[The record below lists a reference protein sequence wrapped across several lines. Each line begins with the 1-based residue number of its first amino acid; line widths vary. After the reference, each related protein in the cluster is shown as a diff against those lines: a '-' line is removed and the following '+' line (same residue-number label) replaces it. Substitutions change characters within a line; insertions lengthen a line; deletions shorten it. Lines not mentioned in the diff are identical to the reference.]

1 MNHGPRRR
9 ALRLL
14 GTCAL
19 APGLLTRPARATG
32 GRALIVG
39 AGWAGLAA
47 ARVLR
52 QTAPELDVTVLDRQ
66 QEWRS
71 LPLSNPWLVGR
82 MPERLPRVPLAEL
95 AQRQGWRLVAGEATA
110 IERAQR
116 RVLTDS
122 GPLPYDWLLLAT
134 GAAQDHRAW
143 FGDDHQAAEQARRQ
157 WPGGF
162 EVGELDRLQ
171 QRLQAFA
178 GGDLVM
184 TIPPPPLRCPPAPYE
199 RAMLIAWWI
208 KTRGLKARLT
218 VLDAGGGMPRFNRL
232 FAQRY
237 AAQIDHRPHAVVQR
251 VDPFTQT
258 ISSSDGDLH
267 WDHALLL
274 PPMHAGGLV
283 QQAGLLARDARG
295 REGRWAAVDPAS
307 LRSPIDERVWL
318 AGDMLDSVSPLFGAY
333 PKTAQIAAELGA
345 AAAGQI
351 IAASRGLAP
360 ARAPLPRSQCHV
372 WLDADPAEQLQ
383 LDAQFRWRGDG
394 LIEQT
399 LRQVDNPQPRDEDL
413 LWARELMAQRLGIV

>member
-1 MNHGPRRR
+1 MNPWPRRR

-19 APGLLTRPARATG
+19 APTALTRPARAAG
-32 GRALIVG
+32 GRVLIVG

-47 ARVLR
+47 AHVLR
-52 QTAPELDVTVLDRQ
+52 LTAPELQVTVLDRQ
-66 QEWRS
+66 SEWRA

-82 MPERLPRVPLAEL
+82 LPERLPRAPLAEW
-95 AQRQGWRLVAGEATA
+95 AERRGWRFVAGEATA
-110 IERAQR
+110 IDRSQR
-116 RVLTDS
+116 QVITAS

-134 GAAQDHRAW
+134 GAAQDYRAW
-143 FGDDHQAAEQARRQ
+143 FGGDREAAEQARLQ

-162 EVGELDRLQ
+162 EVGELDRLR
-171 QRLQAFA
+171 QRLQGFA

-199 RAMLIAWWI
+199 RAMLIGWLI

-218 VLDAGGGMPRFNRL
+218 LLDAGAGMPRFKRL

-237 AAQIDHRPHAVVQR
+237 AAQIDHRPHAVVQSI
-251 VDPFTQT
+251 DPFAQT
-258 ISSSDGDLH
+258 ISSSDGDLR

-274 PPMHAGGLV
+274 PPMHAGALV
-283 QQAGLLARDARG
+283 QQAGLLARDALG
-295 REGRWAAVDPAS
+295 REGRWAAVDVAS

-345 AAAGQI
+345 AVAWQI
-351 IAASRGLAP
+351 VAASRGQASE
-360 ARAPLPRSQCHV
+360 RAPLPRSQCHV

-383 LDAQFRWRGDG
+383 LDAQYRWRGDG

-413 LWARELMAQRLGIV
+413 AWARELMAQRLGMG